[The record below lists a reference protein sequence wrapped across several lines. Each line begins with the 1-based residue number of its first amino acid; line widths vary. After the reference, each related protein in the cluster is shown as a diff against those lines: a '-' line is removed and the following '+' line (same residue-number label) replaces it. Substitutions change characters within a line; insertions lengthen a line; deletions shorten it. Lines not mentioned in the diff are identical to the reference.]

1 MNTVAGLL
9 QAKGN
14 PRVQSI
20 APDDT
25 VLEAIRRMAESNIGA
40 LAVMRD
46 GAVAGMVTER
56 DYARKVILMGRSSEH
71 ATVREI
77 MTTEVLYVGPHQTS
91 EECMALMTEN
101 RVRHL
106 PVIEGGRLIGLIS
119 MGDLVKDIISD
130 QRFTIKQLE
139 HYISGERA

>member
-14 PRVQSI
+14 PPVQSI
-20 APDDT
+20 APHDT

-40 LAVMRD
+40 LVVMRD

-71 ATVREI
+71 TPVGEI

-91 EECMALMTEN
+91 EQCMALMTGN

-106 PVIEGGRLIGLIS
+106 PVMEGDRLIGLIS

-130 QRFTIKQLE
+130 QRFTITQLE